1 MSSGKWIRDPNT
13 GHPLNLVGRVD
24 EGLLRN
30 IGCLDLERLFPGQ
43 RFDLT
48 DICSIAHVVGIGHRY
63 LVNSVLTAPDCPIH
77 LESRRMFDQ
86 DTGVYFFTVYAT
98 MVSSA
103 QAGGE
108 MWRLRQSALP
118 KLPL

>member
-1 MSSGKWIRDPNT
+1 
-13 GHPLNLVGRVD
+13 
-24 EGLLRN
+24 
-30 IGCLDLERLFPGQ
+30 
-43 RFDLT
+43 
-48 DICSIAHVVGIGHRY
+48 
-63 LVNSVLTAPDCPIH
+63 
-77 LESRRMFDQ
+77 MFDQ